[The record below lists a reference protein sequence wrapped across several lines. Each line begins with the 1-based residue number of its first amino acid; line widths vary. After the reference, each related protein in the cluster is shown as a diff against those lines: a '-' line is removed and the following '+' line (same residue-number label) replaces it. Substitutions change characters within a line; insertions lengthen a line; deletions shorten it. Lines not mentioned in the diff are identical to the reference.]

1 MHLLDI
7 LNKGVVLEY
16 AVNLLFILIFVI
28 EVGVDIEL
36 IADDRL
42 AQL

>member
-7 LNKGVVLEY
+7 LNKGVVFEH
-16 AVNLLFILIFVI
+16 AANLLFIVIFVI

-36 IADDRL
+36 IADDGL